1 MISFRYHIVSIVAV
15 FLALAL
21 GVLLGT
27 TVVNQGVIENLSQ
40 RTNSAVTRSEQ
51 LRSQVSELQAELR
64 SWDQFGAAVEPM
76 LISGQLNAREV
87 VIVTQEGVDAA
98 EVDGVRQA
106 LTDAGAS
113 VVSVIVVTNR
123 MALLDEDART
133 ELQTI
138 IGPLAPADDPAALSE
153 AAAGELAARLTNGPA
168 GGTTDLLSELID
180 GRFLVVRGGTGTI
193 EQIGRAS
200 QALSILAGGNR
211 EPVLSP
217 ESFLAPLTVALAEN
231 GRPVVAAETA
241 ETAYPFVPILRRD
254 GSLDGQVVTVDNA
267 DTMPGR
273 IAVVLGLRDLLQEPG
288 RGGHFGVKGGASA
301 LIPQP

>member
-1 MISFRYHIVSIVAV
+1 MISFRYHVVSIVAV

-40 RTNSAVTRSEQ
+40 RTNDAVRRSEQ
-51 LRSQVSELQAELR
+51 LRSQVSELQTELR
-64 SWDQFGAAVEPM
+64 NWDRFGAEVEPM
-76 LISGQLNAREV
+76 LISGQLTAREV

-98 EVDGVRQA
+98 EIDGVRQA

-113 VVSVIVVTNR
+113 VVAVIVVTNR
-123 MALLDEDART
+123 MALLDDDART
-133 ELQTI
+133 DLQTI
-138 IGPLAPADDPAALSE
+138 IGPLASGNDPIAMSETAAR
-153 AAAGELAARLTNGPA
+153 ELAARLTNGPA
-168 GGTTDLLSELID
+168 GGTTDLLGELID
-180 GRFLVVRGGTGTI
+180 ARFVVVRDGTGTI
-193 EQIGRAS
+193 DQIGGAT

-211 EPVLSP
+211 EPVLAP

-231 GRPVVAAETA
+231 ARPVVAAETA

-254 GSLDGQVVTVDNA
+254 GSLDGGLVTVDNA

-288 RGGHFGVKGGASA
+288 RGGHFGVKGGASG